1 LAAGA
6 FSLVAFAAGLA
17 AGFAAA
23 SAVLNPFPLAVLGGL
38 LVLGLGA
45 TYMAQLSETEA
56 SILQTENQ
64 ARQNAKCFAS
74 SKKGK
79 EQEPEYEQ
87 NCRDDGRK
95 WQEVFVNR
103 NNGIERLR

>member
-6 FSLVAFAAGLA
+6 FSLVAWGAGANPML
-17 AGFAAA
+17 AAA
-23 SAVLNPFPLAVLGGL
+23 SAVLNPLPLTVLGGL

-87 NCRDDGRK
+87 NCRDDGKK
-95 WQEVFVNR
+95 WQEVLVNR
-103 NNGIERLR
+103 NNGIEKLR